1 MRVKCPCRC
10 TASTNFTSS
19 SQQDSFYAA
28 RLPILVCFFLRL
40 TVFTKDSI
48 KEDECG
54 SYRAAVFVYAFV
66 CLWHGTV
73 VSRNWCERQ
82 KWLVVYKVVKA
93 YNPSYGMVHTF
104 RVTYEVQR
112 LCLEMLYA
120 VNLSLNLLV
129 QNWFTVLFIFLFF
142 VHVIF
147 FFFFFFGTLLVPHYL
162 KWRHWY
168 PLWNTIAMF

>member
-1 MRVKCPCRC
+1 MPLGCLYWCVFFFVWQCLQRIQLRKMNVAVTEQPCL
-10 TASTNFTSS
+10 FMH
-19 SQQDSFYAA
+19 
-28 RLPILVCFFLRL
+28 L
-40 TVFTKDSI
+40 
-48 KEDECG
+48 
-54 SYRAAVFVYAFV
+54 FV
-66 CLWHGTV
+66 CAHGTV

-93 YNPSYGMVHTF
+93 YTQSYGMVHTF

-129 QNWFTVLFIFLFF
+129 QNWFTVLFIFCACNLLLLFF
-142 VHVIF
+142 FLAHFLFLII
-147 FFFFFFGTLLVPHYL
+147 L

-168 PLWNTIAMF
+168 PLWNTIAML